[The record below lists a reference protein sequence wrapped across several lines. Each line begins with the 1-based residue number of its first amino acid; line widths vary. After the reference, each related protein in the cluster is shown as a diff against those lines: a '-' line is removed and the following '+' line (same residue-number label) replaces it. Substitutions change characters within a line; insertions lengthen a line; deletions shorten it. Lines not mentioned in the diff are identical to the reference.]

1 MLFSSYTFL
10 FQFLPATVLAF
21 AAARLHSPR
30 AGIMVL
36 AGASL
41 FFYGAWRPAYLLL
54 LLASIAVNFTCG
66 LRMED
71 PLRRRRIGIFG
82 VALNLAVLCYFKYT
96 DFIFDSLN
104 TLTGAPLPF
113 VSIILPLGISFFTF
127 QQIAYLVD
135 VMRGAKVERD
145 IVSYTLFVSF
155 FPHLIAGP
163 LVHHAE
169 MIPQF
174 KRGHTNRSALLAARA
189 VAIFAAGLFKKV
201 VIADNLAQF
210 VSPVF
215 AHVDAGGGVT
225 TPWAWLATL
234 AYCLQIYFDFSG
246 YSDMAI
252 GLALLFGI
260 RLPVNF
266 RSPYQAISIIEF
278 WRRWHITLSRFLRD
292 YLYIPLGGNRFGEQ
306 RRYINLLVTM
316 LLGGLWHGAG
326 WNFFLWGGL
335 HGVYLCIN
343 HLWRAWRGNDA
354 LASATGLDPKELAA
368 KGLVKG
374 WARILVRRLAT
385 GLATGVSWA
394 ITFSAV
400 VIAWVFFRARTA
412 AGAWQM
418 LGGLFG
424 FEAGSS
430 AYAPSGILR
439 VMDLPIL
446 VGQERLLLIGG
457 SAVALALLIAL
468 GVPNVP
474 QLFGYREFR
483 RAPERSFLLRWR
495 PNGAWALVSA
505 FALAISLFGMWQRLE
520 FLYFQF

>member
-21 AAARLHSPR
+21 AAARRHSPR

-41 FFYGAWRPAYLLL
+41 FFYGAWRPVYLLL
-54 LLASIAVNFTCG
+54 LIVSIAANFALG

-71 PLRRRRIGIFG
+71 PLRRRAIGTFG

-96 DFIFDSLN
+96 NFIFDSLN

-113 VSIILPLGISFFTF
+113 VNIVLPLGISFFTF

-135 VMRGAKVERD
+135 VMRGARVERD

-155 FPHLIAGP
+155 VPHLIAGP

-174 KRGHTNRSALLAARA
+174 KRGRSGRSALLAARGL
-189 VAIFAAGLFKKV
+189 AIFAAGLFKKV

-210 VSPVF
+210 VTPVF
-215 AHVDAGGGVT
+215 AHIDAGGGVT
-225 TPWAWLATL
+225 TWWGWLATL
-234 AYCLQIYFDFSG
+234 AYTMQIYFDFSG

-266 RSPYQAISIIEF
+266 RSPYKAASIIDF

-292 YLYIPLGGNRFGEQ
+292 YLYIPLGGNRLGEQ
-306 RRYINLLVTM
+306 RRYVNLLVTM
-316 LLGGLWHGAG
+316 LLGGLWQRGG
-326 WNFFLWGGL
+326 WDFLVWGGL

-343 HLWRAWRGNDA
+343 HLWRGWRGDEVR
-354 LASATGLDPKELAA
+354 ASAIGPAA
-368 KGLVKG
+368 KGFG
-374 WARILVRRLAT
+374 WAV
-385 GLATGVSWA
+385 
-394 ITFSAV
+394 TFFAV
-400 VIAWVFFRARTA
+400 VVAWVFFRARTA

-430 AYAPSGILR
+430 AYASSGVVRL
-439 VMDLPIL
+439 MDLPIL
-446 VGQERLLLIGG
+446 VGEQRLLLIGG
-457 SAVALALLIAL
+457 CVVALALVIA
-468 GVPNVP
+468 VFMPNVP
-474 QLFGYREFR
+474 QLFRYREYR
-483 RAPERSFLLRWR
+483 RAPEPPALLRWR
-495 PNGAWALVSA
+495 PNGAWALITA
-505 FALAISLFGMWQRLE
+505 LALAISLFGMWQRLE